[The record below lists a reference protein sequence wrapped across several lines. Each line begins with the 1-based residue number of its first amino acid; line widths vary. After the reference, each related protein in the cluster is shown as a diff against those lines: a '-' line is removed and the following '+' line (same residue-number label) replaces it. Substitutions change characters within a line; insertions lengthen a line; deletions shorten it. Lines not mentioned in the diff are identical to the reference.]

1 MPQIKIYHIITAITK
16 VNVFSGD
23 YESCLN
29 YFKKQNKIFRKTHK
43 IISAEEYT
51 KIIKKKPIL

>member
-1 MPQIKIYHIITAITK
+1 MAQIKIYHIITAIIKTS
-16 VNVFSGD
+16 VFSGD

-29 YFKKQNKIFRKTHK
+29 YFKEQDKIFRKTHK
-43 IISAEEYT
+43 IISAEEYS

>member
-1 MPQIKIYHIITAITK
+1 MVQIKIYHIIAAITK
-16 VNVFSGD
+16 ASVFSGN

-29 YFKKQNKIFRKTHK
+29 YFKEQNKIFRKTHK
-43 IISAEEYT
+43 IISAEEYS